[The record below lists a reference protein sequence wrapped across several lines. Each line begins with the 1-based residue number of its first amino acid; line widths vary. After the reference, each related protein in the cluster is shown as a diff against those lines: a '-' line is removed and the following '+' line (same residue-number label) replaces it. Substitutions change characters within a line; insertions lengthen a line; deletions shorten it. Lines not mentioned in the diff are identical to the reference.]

1 MSISTPQS
9 NIHRL
14 GVMGGS
20 FDPVHMAH
28 LISAEAACEELALDL
43 VLFVPVSRQP
53 LKEGKP
59 ASSAEQRLAMVERAI
74 AGNPHFAISRA
85 DVDRSGPSYTV
96 ETLRQLRA
104 EWGEQL
110 EMWFIVGSDSLLT
123 FAGWRDPEGILAQAR
138 LAVVKRPG
146 VASDFSAAVAVVPQL
161 VAATDWVEAP
171 LMDISATDLRRR
183 VAEGRSIRYR
193 VPDSVREYIEAN
205 GLYRR

>member
-1 MSISTPQS
+1 MPISISQN

-28 LISAEAACEELALDL
+28 LISAETVCEELALDL
-43 VLFVPVSRQP
+43 VLFVPVGQQP

-59 ASSAEQRLAMVERAI
+59 VASAEQRLAMVAGAI
-74 AGNPHFAISRA
+74 ADNPRFALSRV
-85 DVDRSGPSYTV
+85 DVDRPSPSYTV
-96 ETLRQLRA
+96 ETLRQLRT

-110 EMWFIVGSDSLLT
+110 KMWFIVGSDSLRT
-123 FAGWRDPEGILAQAR
+123 FAGWHDPEGILAQAR

-146 VASDFSAAVAVVPQL
+146 VIVDFSAQVTAVPQL
-161 VAATDWVEAP
+161 ATSVDWVEAP
-171 LMDISATDLRRR
+171 LIDISATNLRRR
-183 VAEGRSIRYR
+183 VAERRSIRYR
-193 VPDSVREYIEAN
+193 VPDSVRDYIEAN